1 MYILTELSI
10 QATNIEANKEPRKA
24 TVTDKNHSRVLTMRR
39 QISHTWLK
47 NVIVT
52 TFLMESNRPESSSLR
67 SSSRKGLRTPLDSRA
82 IPILPFQSTSIR
94 SRSGKHTHARI
105 HVDGRTRTRVPQ
117 AHKRW
122 SELRPTADCRTC
134 EFTYVRHA
142 CTGWARH
149 TNGSEGR
156 ITFVAKSLANI
167 LRCLTSFVPAGSIS
181 SCQVTFSKRSTN
193 FSTAETRIRH
203 SVPVTRNLAIR
214 QLWTLQFEFGTTS
227 KRG

>member
-1 MYILTELSI
+1 
-10 QATNIEANKEPRKA
+10 
-24 TVTDKNHSRVLTMRR
+24 MRR
-39 QISHTWLK
+39 QILHALLK

-52 TFLMESNRPESSSLR
+52 TSLMESDRPESSPLR
-67 SSSRKGLRTPLDSRA
+67 SSNRKGLRTPLDSKA

-149 TNGSEGR
+149 TNRIGRANNVRCKKPGEHFALFDVIRAGGIDIVLSSDVFETINKFFDSWNSNSPLGSCYAEPRNSAALNFAIWIRYNEQKR
-156 ITFVAKSLANI
+156 INAEDYKVHFWI
-167 LRCLTSFVPAGSIS
+167 LIF
-181 SCQVTFSKRSTN
+181 
-193 FSTAETRIRH
+193 ET
-203 SVPVTRNLAIR
+203 
-214 QLWTLQFEFGTTS
+214 
-227 KRG
+227 